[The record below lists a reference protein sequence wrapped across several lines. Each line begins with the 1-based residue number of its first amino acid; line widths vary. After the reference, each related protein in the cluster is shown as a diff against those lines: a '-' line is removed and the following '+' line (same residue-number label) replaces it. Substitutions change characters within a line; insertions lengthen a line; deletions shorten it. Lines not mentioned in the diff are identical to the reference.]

1 MYKKGI
7 TVKCA
12 VMLCKVTMMTDI
24 NDVITLP
31 IDFMKELTRYDVAQ
45 QDESLRNQ
53 ILKYSI
59 IRKCPSG
66 NGSYT
71 IVII

>member
-1 MYKKGI
+1 MQGNYD
-7 TVKCA
+7 
-12 VMLCKVTMMTDI
+12 DI
-24 NDVITLP
+24 NDAITLP

-59 IRKCPSG
+59 IRKCPPG